1 MRYITAFFV
10 LLCSLS
16 FPVIGADNGLA
27 DPNKTLEL
35 LSSNT
40 FARLNKEQSR
50 LKAEPEFI
58 KVVIEE
64 ELIPYFDYKYA
75 AYKVLGTYLKK
86 TTPDQRKQ
94 FVDAFYEYSINAYG
108 HILLNY
114 NQQTLTILGNK
125 NFKSKKTVSIP
136 VRMQESSGQITQLSF
151 KLRKNTKTGEWKVFD
166 VIAEGVS
173 MLDTKRSEFGALI
186 QKQGIDEL
194 IKLLKQKN
202 SEFSS

>member
-1 MRYITAFFV
+1 MRFITSFFV

-16 FPVIGADNGLA
+16 FPLVAADNELT
-27 DPNKTLEL
+27 DPNQTLEL

-40 FARLNKEQSR
+40 FARLDKEKNR
-50 LKAEPEFI
+50 LESEPEYI
-58 KVVIEE
+58 KVIIEE

-75 AYKVLGTYLKK
+75 AYTVLGPNLKK
-86 TTPDQRKQ
+86 TTSEQRNQ

-114 NQQTLTILGNK
+114 NQQTLTILGNN
-125 NFKSKKTVSIP
+125 NFKGKKVVSIP
-136 VRMQESSGQITQLSF
+136 VRMQENTGQITQLSF
-151 KLRKNTKTGEWKVFD
+151 KLRKNSKTGEWKVFD

-173 MLDTKRSEFGALI
+173 MLDTKRSEFSALI

>member
-1 MRYITAFFV
+1 MRFITSLFV

-16 FPVIGADNGLA
+16 FPLVAADSDLT
-27 DPNKTLEL
+27 DPNQTLEL

-40 FARLNKEQSR
+40 FARLDKEKNR
-50 LKAEPEFI
+50 LESEPEYI
-58 KVVIEE
+58 KVIIEE

-75 AYKVLGTYLKK
+75 AYSVLGPNLKK
-86 TTPDQRKQ
+86 TTSEQRNQ
-94 FVDAFYEYSINAYG
+94 FVDAFYEYSVNAYG

-114 NQQTLTILGNK
+114 NQQTLTILGNN
-125 NFKSKKTVSIP
+125 NFKGKKVVSIP
-136 VRMQESSGQITQLSF
+136 VRMQENTGQITQLSF
-151 KLRKNTKTGEWKVFD
+151 KLRKNSKTGEWKVFD

-173 MLDTKRSEFGALI
+173 MLDTKRSEFTPLI